1 MEAGSPSR
9 TAILTAIHRAAHFL
23 IDDPPKILEGS
34 FARAFAGFSSD
45 GEFLAS
51 VDAYVFPD
59 FAAHRANFALRN
71 RYAEDQLAAAIAS
84 GTERYVTLGAGL
96 DSFPYRCPEVLRGLQ
111 IFEIDHPSSQAW
123 KRVRLAELGVAFRS
137 TLNARR

>member
-1 MEAGSPSR
+1 MEAGIPSR

-123 KRVRLAELGVAFRS
+123 KRARL
-137 TLNARR
+137 